1 MLRKFMTIKRSAL
14 SRLLFAALIFGLL
27 ALFLSGC
34 ETDTP
39 QNTFAADGE
48 VARDQR
54 DLFYLAMWPAIG
66 VMAFVELGL
75 VVILLRFRRRRDDE
89 VPTQV
94 HGNTRLE
101 LAWTIAPA
109 IVLLVLA
116 VPMMSLLFKLGRE
129 PHDDAF
135 VVNVTGARFVWKFDY
150 PDIKGPDGQGLS
162 SAPGDPLVF
171 PAGREIRFNVTSL
184 DVIHSFW
191 IPRLGGKLDAVP
203 GNSNRFWLKADE
215 PGTWSG
221 QCAEFCGL
229 DHANMKLVA
238 EALSEED
245 FSAWVDEKLAGTKV
259 SSDAAGAIP
268 APAP

>member
-1 MLRKFMTIKRSAL
+1 MRIDRSTL
-14 SRLLFAALIFGLL
+14 SRAVPAAILLLLL
-27 ALFLSGC
+27 AVLVTGC

-54 DLFYLAMWPAIG
+54 DLFYLAMWPAIFI
-66 VMAFVELGL
+66 MLFVELGL
-75 VVILLRFRRRRDDE
+75 VVILLRFRRRRADE
-89 VPTQV
+89 VPAQI

-109 IVLLVLA
+109 LLLLVLA
-116 VPMMSLLFKLGRE
+116 VPMMSLLFKLGDDPGE
-129 PHDDAF
+129 DAF
-135 VVNVTGARFVWKFDY
+135 VVNVTGIRFVWKFDY
-150 PDIKGPDGQGLS
+150 PDVKGPDGQPLS

-171 PAGREIRFNVTSL
+171 PAARKIRFNVTSL

-203 GNSNRFWLKADE
+203 QRDNRFWLKADE

-245 FSAWVDEKLAGTKV
+245 FDAWVEEKLAGIKT
-259 SSDAAGAIP
+259 SSDAAGAIS
-268 APAP
+268 APAR

>member
-1 MLRKFMTIKRSAL
+1 MMINRSVL
-14 SRLLFAALIFGLL
+14 SRLILAALLLGLL

-54 DLFYLAMWPAIG
+54 DIFYYAMWPAIAIM
-66 VMAFVELGL
+66 VFVEVGL
-75 VVILLRFRRRRDDE
+75 VVILLRFRRRRSDE

-109 IVLLVLA
+109 LLLLVLA
-116 VPMMSLLFKLGRE
+116 VPMMSILFKLG
-129 PHDDAF
+129 DDPGDEAF
-135 VVNVTGARFVWKFDY
+135 TVNVTGVQWQWLFAY
-150 PDIKGPDGQGLS
+150 PDVEGPDAQPLQ

-171 PAGREIRFNVTSL
+171 PAGRKIRFNVTSE

-191 IPRLGGKLDAVP
+191 IPRLGGKLDAIP
-203 GNSNRFWLKADE
+203 GRHNRFWLKADE

-221 QCAEFCGL
+221 QCAEFCGK
-229 DHANMKLVA
+229 DHALMKLVA
-238 EALSEED
+238 EALSQED
-245 FSAWVDEKLAGTKV
+245 FDAWVEEKLAGTKTTSDTV
-259 SSDAAGAIP
+259 SSVP
-268 APAP
+268 ALGRDGGE

>member
-1 MLRKFMTIKRSAL
+1 MRINRSTL
-14 SRLLFAALIFGLL
+14 SRAVPAVMLLVLL
-27 ALFLSGC
+27 ALFVTGC

-48 VARDQR
+48 VARNQR

-66 VMAFVELGL
+66 IMVLVELGL

-89 VPTQV
+89 VPAQV

-109 IVLLVLA
+109 LLLLVLA

-135 VVNVTGARFVWKFDY
+135 VVNVEGHQWLWVFKY
-150 PDIKGPDGQGLS
+150 PEIETPG
-162 SAPGDPLVF
+162 GDPLTTTKEVYF
-171 PAGREIRFNVTSL
+171 PAGREIRFNVTSV

-191 IPRLGGKLDAVP
+191 IPRLGGKIDVVP
-203 GNSNRFWLKADE
+203 SRQNRFWLKADE
-215 PGTWSG
+215 PGSWSG
-221 QCAEFCGL
+221 QCAEFCGK
-229 DHANMKLVA
+229 DHAIMSLVA
-238 EALSEED
+238 HALSQED
-245 FSAWVDEKLAGTKV
+245 FDAWAEEKLAGTKT

-268 APAP
+268 APTSNGSD